1 MWKLSV
7 NGLREIVKDSE
18 YPVSW
23 EPVVCK
29 GTVPNNISH
38 HKSAVFGNSVVI
50 FGGIN
55 DYENNKEEIKEKVK
69 EYKQTNKYNPSPEQ
83 KKKWA
88 RTAYLK
94 KKEKLEK
101 EKIETQNI

>member
-1 MWKLSV
+1 MNNMWKLSV

-55 DYENNKEEIKEKVK
+55 DYENNKEVFEFDSVK
-69 EYKQTNKYNPSPEQ
+69 SVWSK
-83 KKKWA
+83 
-88 RTAYLK
+88 LK
-94 KKEKLEK
+94 
-101 EKIETQNI
+101 

>member
-1 MWKLSV
+1 MNNMWKLSV
-7 NGLREIVKDSE
+7 NGLREIIKDSE

-55 DYENNKEEIKEKVK
+55 DYENNKEVFEFDSVK
-69 EYKQTNKYNPSPEQ
+69 CVWSK
-83 KKKWA
+83 
-88 RTAYLK
+88 LK
-94 KKEKLEK
+94 
-101 EKIETQNI
+101 